1 MARKIKLFRRKK
13 EGVVRPWQK
22 YLKAF
27 GRAHSKAKKELDPSK
42 PLLQHLNELR
52 QRLFKALLALV
63 LTTVLSFSVAGE
75 LIDFLSAPIGGREAL
90 VSIEVTENIGI
101 FMRVSILSG
110 LILGMPVVVY
120 QVFRFVLPGLKGKE
134 RIWPMVGVPFATILF
149 ATGVAFTW
157 YIMIPAAVPY
167 LINFLD
173 ITTQV
178 RPSNYF
184 EFITKL
190 MFWIG
195 LAFEMPLVVMVLARL
210 EFVTAKQLLGG
221 WRYAFVGIAVVAAA
235 ITPTVDPVNMGLV
248 MLPLIALYL
257 ISVLLAALVRKK

>member
-1 MARKIKLFRRKK
+1 MKIFRRKK
-13 EGVVRPWQK
+13 TGVERPWQK

-52 QRLFKALLALV
+52 QRLFKALLALTV
-63 LTTVLSFSVAGE
+63 TTLVSFSVAGQ
-75 LIDFLSAPIGGREAL
+75 LIDYLSSPIGGRESL

-110 LILGMPVVVY
+110 MILGMPVVVY
-120 QVFRFVLPGLKGKE
+120 QVFRFILPGLQGKE
-134 RIWPMVGVPFATILF
+134 RIWLLVGVPMASLLF
-149 ATGVAFTW
+149 ASGVAFTW
-157 YIMIPAAVPY
+157 FVMIPAAVPY

-210 EFVTAKQLLGG
+210 EFVTAKQLLGA
-221 WRYAFVGIAVVAAA
+221 WRYALVGIAVVAAA

-248 MLPLIALYL
+248 MLPLSALYL
-257 ISVLLAALVRKK
+257 ISVLLAALVRRK